1 MTARA
6 QSETVGVVLLV
17 GVFAVAAITIG
28 VLVIGNV
35 ADDAESQ
42 PRVDLNVSVTPDNVT
57 LTHGGGDTV
66 DVADVEVVVRNDE
79 ESRYDLSGFD
89 ERRGDGDD
97 RFDPGERFHRD
108 HDQGAGDLR
117 IIVVHV
123 PSNSVLADVT
133 RSARTPDPP
142 DAPLTNAEP
151 RPRIDY
157 APTDPTPGEPIAFDA
172 GASSDPDGTIARYDW
187 DWTDDGSYEA
197 SGQTATHAYDAPG
210 NYTVR
215 LRVVDNGSATN
226 TTTRTV
232 QVAVSQ
238 PPTANVTYTP
248 DSPGSGESI
257 TFDGSASSDP
267 DGSITGYRWDWTG
280 DGSYEGSGETA
291 THTYPAPGRYDVT
304 LEVTDDD
311 GLTDT
316 ETRTVRVN
324 SPPTARFGRTCA
336 DNTCTFDAANSTDDG
351 SIANYTWQFGD
362 GATGS
367 GETTSHTYPDHG
379 TYDVTLTVTDTL
391 GATDDTTRT
400 VDSNDPPTARFGR
413 DCSGLECA
421 FDAGNAT
428 DDGSITAY
436 EWAFGDGETATT
448 ADPVINHTY
457 DGGGSYEVTLTVTDG
472 AGEQDGRTRT
482 VEVNEPPNASYTYSP
497 SVSGG
502 AMATLGGGVPV
513 SDGAVFAV
521 AGPVPAVDI
530 GLLFDA
536 SASSDPDGTIVGYEW
551 DLNGDGSFEATGETL
566 TPTLTLPANVTLRVT
581 DDDGATD
588 SLTRAVSVEST
599 PPTVLSPTLTD
610 ANGDGFV
617 AAGDQVTVSAAATDV
632 ETGVDTV
639 TADLGSLDAGTVT
652 LTENVTGL
660 YTATA
665 TVGPNATEG
674 DQSATITAT
683 DAAGNT
689 ATETTGTLTVD
700 TTPPTIDTFD
710 VVDDGSVSDS
720 FFFGEYWDEQYDIT
734 WLVTDQRLQSTTVTV
749 VRDGTN
755 SATYTDSSGT
765 RTYSPGFFANLF
777 GPEEIPYTV
786 RVEAEDTAGNTVCRE
801 VEDPSDGT
809 DPSDSQYSS
818 C

>member
-17 GVFAVAAITIG
+17 GVFAVATITIG

-66 DVADVEVVVRNDE
+66 DVADVEVVVRNGE
-79 ESRYDLSGFD
+79 ESRYDLPTFD

-97 RFDPGERFHRD
+97 RFDPGERFRHD

-151 RPRIDY
+151 SPRIEY
-157 APTDPTPGEPIAFDA
+157 APVDPTPGESIVFDA
-172 GASSDPDGTIARYDW
+172 STSSDPDGTIDRYDW
-187 DWTDDGSYEA
+187 DWTDDGSYEG
-197 SGQTATHAYDAPG
+197 SGETATHTYDAPG

-232 QVAVSQ
+232 QVVVSQ

-311 GLTDT
+311 SLTAT

-324 SPPTARFGRTCA
+324 SPPTARFGQACS
-336 DNTCTFDAANSTDDG
+336 DGTCTFDASNSTDDG
-351 SIANYTWQFGD
+351 AIANYTWAFGD
-362 GATGS
+362 GTTA
-367 GETTSHTYPDHG
+367 ETADPTVEHTYDTSD
-379 TYDVTLTVTDTL
+379 TYDVTLTVTDSF

-400 VDSNDPPTARFGR
+400 VDNNDPPTARFGR
-413 DCSGLECA
+413 NCSGLECT

-436 EWAFGDGETATT
+436 EWAFGDGETAVT
-448 ADPVINHTY
+448 ADPVIDHTY
-457 DGGGSYEVTLTVTDG
+457 DSGGTYDVTLTVTDG
-472 AGEQDGRTRT
+472 AGEQDNRTRT
-482 VEVNEPPNASYTYSP
+482 VDVNAPPTVTNPTLVDATDSNAT
-497 SVSGG
+497 
-502 AMATLGGGVPV
+502 V
-513 SDGAVFAV
+513 SDGDTIRVEATVF
-521 AGPVPAVDI
+521 D
-530 GLLFDA
+530 
-536 SASSDPDGTIVGYEW
+536 
-551 DLNGDGSFEATGETL
+551 DGS
-566 TPTLTLPANVTLRVT
+566 
-581 DDDGATD
+581 
-588 SLTRAVSVEST
+588 
-599 PPTVLSPTLTD
+599 
-610 ANGDGFV
+610 
-617 AAGDQVTVSAAATDV
+617 
-632 ETGVDTV
+632 GVDTV
-639 TADLGSLDAGTVT
+639 TADASAFDAGTLSMADPDSDGV
-652 LTENVTGL
+652 
-660 YTATA
+660 YTTTA

-674 DQSATITAT
+674 NQSVTLTAT
-683 DAAGNT
+683 DVAGNT
-689 ATETTGTLTVD
+689 ATATTGTLTVD
-700 TTPPTIDTFD
+700 TTPPTIATFD
-710 VVDDGSVSDS
+710 VVDDGQVVFL
-720 FFFGEYWDEQYDIT
+720 FFWAESYTVDWT
-734 WLVTDQRLQSTTVTV
+734 ATDQNLASTTVTV
-749 VRDGTN
+749 NR
-755 SATYTDSSGT
+755 SGT
-765 RTYSPGFFANLF
+765 TLASYTTASGSETSTQLGSF
-777 GPEEIPYTV
+777 GTEYTV
-786 RVEAEDTAGNTVCRE
+786 RIVAVDAAGNRACRTVTDE
-801 VEDPSDGT
+801 SDGT
-809 DPSDSQYSS
+809 DPGDSQYSS